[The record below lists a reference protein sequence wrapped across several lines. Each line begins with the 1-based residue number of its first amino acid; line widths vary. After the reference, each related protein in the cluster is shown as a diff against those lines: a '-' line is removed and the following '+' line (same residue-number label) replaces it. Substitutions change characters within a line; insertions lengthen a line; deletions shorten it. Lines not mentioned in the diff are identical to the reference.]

1 MNNLTVNQF
10 LFGAIVIS
18 CLIIGLFF
26 LRFYRRTGDRLLAIF
41 AISFWVLAVNW
52 VALAFTNP
60 QEDRVLLYVVRLLA
74 FLFILVGILDKNR
87 AKKSGGPV
95 SDSP

>member
-10 LFGAIVIS
+10 LFGAIVTC
-18 CLIIGLFF
+18 CLIVGLFF
-26 LRFYRRTGDRLLAIF
+26 LRFYRRTGDRLLLIF

-74 FLFILVGILDKNR
+74 FLSMLGAILDKNR
-87 AKKSGGPV
+87 ARRVDQPV
-95 SDSP
+95 SSP